1 VERFDRPA
9 PLRRR
14 DREDRRR
21 AAERDRR
28 PFDDLPSA
36 RAGAHGVPPGTAEI
50 EKHGAI
56 LLREPDMHG
65 SSGSL
70 VAGGRLEQRQDLS
83 ARPAGGKGGPSLVRG
98 AIDPG
103 AERLRAQTKHVSAGL
118 RLQLGVRFAAVW
130 VGEEEERGAEVT
142 DEIADL
148 RVSLGHRAP
157 RAKGASTPVRM

>member
-1 VERFDRPA
+1 MRVTTIQTGIATMRRVPVRAFSRF
-9 PLRRR
+9 
-14 DREDRRR
+14 
-21 AAERDRR
+21 
-28 PFDDLPSA
+28 
-36 RAGAHGVPPGTAEI
+36 
-50 EKHGAI
+50 
-56 LLREPDMHG
+56 
-65 SSGSL
+65 

-83 ARPAGGKGGPSLVRG
+83 ARPAGGKGGQSLVRG

-157 RAKGASTPVRM
+157 RAKGASTPVRR